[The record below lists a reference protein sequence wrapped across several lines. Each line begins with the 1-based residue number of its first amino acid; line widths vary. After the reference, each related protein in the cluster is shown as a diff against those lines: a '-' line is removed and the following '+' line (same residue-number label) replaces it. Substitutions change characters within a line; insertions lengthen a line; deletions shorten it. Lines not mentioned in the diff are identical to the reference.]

1 MSPFHF
7 RDSQPALSKCRRL
20 YPRLLLFLSLLAA
33 GTLTAVAVAASDDDS
48 TRDDGPLVHTAE
60 GPVIGFKQN
69 GVYEFLGIPYA
80 APPVGPHRWMP
91 PQPVAHWDRPL
102 HATHFGNT
110 CAQVTEFGVFAGPGS
125 AREDC
130 LFLNVFTTNLGNS
143 GREKTSGSQGNPVLV
158 WIHGGGNLDGESND
172 YDATKLATGGP
183 NGTSTVIVTLNYRLG
198 LFGFLAHPALD
209 AEGHLHGN
217 YGILDQQAVLRWVQ
231 RNIAAFGGDPARVTL
246 GGQSAGAQD
255 TGMNQISPLAAGLFQ
270 RTIYQST
277 PLTGIALMTVT
288 VYPVALANG
297 EAFAKAADC
306 GVDASPATAAC
317 LRNLTTAQILQ
328 LEGTPSVPSALVTG
342 AMLDGTI
349 MPITP
354 IEAWSTGKF
363 NKTPILGGN
372 VQDEANFGISIMEYF
387 STPQAPMTADEYI
400 AGVTQTYS
408 GPEFSGGPNYPPGT
422 VAKILAQYPP
432 DLDNLTPQQVA
443 NLVGSHPIGCSAV
456 LIDQLWSKWVPVY
469 AYEFNDEQAPYYF
482 PPLPEFAPL
491 AAHTIDIQFF
501 FKDWHGSVFGVNH
514 PANLS
519 PAEEVL
525 SDELIAA
532 WTHFAATGNP
542 NGHGNSPWPQFTATA
557 NMPAILSERPGLGT
571 FTREEWSKNHHCT
584 FWTGNTVNGGIL
596 RFPPF

>member
-1 MSPFHF
+1 MSNYRKCDIPVSKF
-7 RDSQPALSKCRRL
+7 RRAWTLG
-20 YPRLLLFLSLLAA
+20 LLFCSLITV
-33 GTLTAVAVAASDDDS
+33 GTLSALAIAGSEDEAASDS
-48 TRDDGPLVHTAE
+48 GPLVQTAE
-60 GPVIGFKQN
+60 GPIVGFKKN

-80 APPVGPHRWMP
+80 APPVGPLRWMP
-91 PQPVAHWDRPL
+91 PKPVEHWDRPL

-110 CAQVTEFGVFAGPGS
+110 CAQVTEFGVFAGPAS
-125 AREDC
+125 AQEDC
-130 LFLNVFTTNLGNS
+130 LFLNVFTTNLGAS
-143 GREKTSGSQGNPVLV
+143 GREDPSDSKGKPVLV

-183 NGTSTVIVTLNYRLG
+183 NGTPTVIVTLNYRLG

-217 YGILDQQAVLRWVQ
+217 YAILDQQAVLRWVQ
-231 RNIAAFGGDPARVTL
+231 RNIAAFGGDPTRVTL

-255 TGMNQISPLAAGLFQ
+255 TGMNQISPLAAGLFH
-270 RTIYQST
+270 RAIYQST
-277 PLTGIALMTVT
+277 PFTGIALMTVT
-288 VYPVALANG
+288 TYPLALANG

-306 GVDASPATAAC
+306 GVDASPGTAAC
-317 LRNLTTAQILQ
+317 LRKLTTAQILQ
-328 LEGTPSVPSALVTG
+328 LEGTPSSPSAFLTG

-363 NKTPILGGN
+363 NKTPILSGT
-372 VQDEANFGISIMEYF
+372 VQDEANFGIGIGEYF
-387 STPQAPMTADEYI
+387 AIPQASMTAEQYI

-422 VAKILAQYPP
+422 VDKILAQYPP
-432 DLDNLTPQQVA
+432 NLNNLTPQQVS
-443 NLVGSHPIGCSAV
+443 NLVGSHPIGCNAV
-456 LIDQLWSKWVPVY
+456 LIEQLQAKWVPVY

-482 PPLPEFAPL
+482 PPLPDFAPL
-491 AAHTIDIQFF
+491 AAHTIDIQFLF
-501 FKDWHGSVFGVNH
+501 RNWHGSVFGVNH

-525 SDELIAA
+525 SDELVAA

-542 NGHGNSPWPQFTATA
+542 NGQGNAPWPRFTSAA
-557 NMPAILSERPGLGT
+557 NKPAILSEKPGLGA
-571 FTREEWSKNHHCT
+571 FTQEEWSTNHNCA
-584 FWTGNTVNGGIL
+584 FWTGNRVNGGIFH
-596 RFPPF
+596 FPPF

>member
-1 MSPFHF
+1 MGHYREF
-7 RDSQPALSKCRRL
+7 DSAFSKWRRACSYL
-20 YPRLLLFLSLLAA
+20 PLLCALLAA
-33 GTLTAVAVAASDDDS
+33 ATLSAVAVAGFEDDAA
-48 TRDDGPLVHTAE
+48 RDNGPLVQTAG
-60 GPVIGFKQN
+60 GPVVGFKQN

-80 APPVGPHRWMP
+80 APPVGSLRWMP

-110 CAQVTEFGVFAGPGS
+110 CAQVTEFGVFAGPAS
-125 AREDC
+125 AQEDC
-130 LFLNVFTTNLGNS
+130 LFLNVFTTNLVS
-143 GREKTSGSQGNPVLV
+143 GRRENTSGSKGSPVLV

-183 NGTSTVIVTLNYRLG
+183 NGIPTVVVTLNYRLG

-231 RNIAAFGGDPARVTL
+231 RNIAAFGGDPTRVTL

-270 RTIYQST
+270 RAIYQST

-288 VYPVALANG
+288 IYPVALANG
-297 EAFAKAADC
+297 EAFAQAADC
-306 GVDASPATAAC
+306 GIDASPATAAC
-317 LRNLTTAQILQ
+317 LRKLTTPQILQ
-328 LEGTPSVPSALVTG
+328 LEGTPSAPSRFVTG

-363 NKTPILGGN
+363 NKTPIMGGN
-372 VQDEANFGISIMEYF
+372 VQDEANFGIGIGEYF
-387 STPQAPMTADEYI
+387 ATPQAPMTAEQYI
-400 AGVTQTYS
+400 AGVRQTYS
-408 GPEFSGGPNYPPGT
+408 GPEFSGGPNYPAGT
-422 VAKILAQYPP
+422 VDKILAEYPP
-432 DLDNLTPQQVA
+432 NLDNLTPQQVS

-456 LIDQLWSKWVPVY
+456 LIEQLWSKWVPVY

-482 PPLPEFAPL
+482 PHLPEFEPL
-491 AAHTIDIQFF
+491 AAHTIDIQFLF
-501 FKDWHGSVFGVNH
+501 RNWHGSVFGVNH

-519 PAEEVL
+519 QAEEVL
-525 SDELIAA
+525 SDELVAA

-542 NGHGNSPWPQFTATA
+542 NGHGNSPWPQFTSAT
-557 NMPAILSERPGLGT
+557 NRPAILSEKPGLGT
-571 FTREEWSKNHHCT
+571 FTQEEWSRNHNCS
-584 FWTGNTVNGGIL
+584 FWTGNTVDGGIL
-596 RFPPF
+596 RFPPRH